1 MGRATVP
8 LPQITSRRAGTDAA
22 PPATAPPGG
31 GQAGVYRAS
40 GKPEPMTTAL
50 PGSGEEDSGSLTGAV
65 LARGRADRPDP
76 GSRGRTVFIVLAIA
90 GVVVVLGL
98 FGLVVAEA
106 TGDVVSTLFDGLL
119 N

>member
-8 LPQITSRRAGTDAA
+8 LPRITNRKAGS
-22 PPATAPPGG
+22 GG
-31 GQAGVYRAS
+31 GGTAGAGAGPSRVYRAT
-40 GKPEPMTTAL
+40 GEPDPMTTNL

-76 GSRGRTVFIVLAIA
+76 RSRGRTVFIVLAIA

>member
-76 GSRGRTVFIVLAIA
+76 GSHARTTFIVLAIA
-90 GVVVVLGL
+90 GIVVVLAL
-98 FGLVVAEA
+98 FGLVIAEA
-106 TGDVVSTLFDGLL
+106 TGDVVNTLFDSIL